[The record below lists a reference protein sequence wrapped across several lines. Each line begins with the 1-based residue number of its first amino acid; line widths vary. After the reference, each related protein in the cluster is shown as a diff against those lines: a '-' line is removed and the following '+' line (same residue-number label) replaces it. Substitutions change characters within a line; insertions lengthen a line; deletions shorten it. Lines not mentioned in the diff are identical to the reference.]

1 MTRLAVN
8 IKTTGRSYHQ
18 DNKSLKRYKI
28 EWKLNKKNRM
38 EIKSRKTEKKL
49 KQQICR
55 LNDFLSFLS
64 NI

>member
-1 MTRLAVN
+1 
-8 IKTTGRSYHQ
+8 
-18 DNKSLKRYKI
+18 
-28 EWKLNKKNRM
+28 M

-49 KQQICR
+49 KQQICH